1 MLLAWVCASVA
12 AADDFESVRRE
23 AEKNLGSEAGADYD
37 RWLGDFFKARP
48 EVEKEL
54 TECVAGHDER
64 PPLRGYV
71 AFDRDGSYRYVLRPK
86 GPFADCVSAAFAG
99 FSPPPP
105 PTLPYFN
112 PFDLRIAPTPPRE

>member
-71 AFDRDGSYRYVLRPK
+71 AFDRDGSYRYYMSERVVEDDPK
-86 GPFADCVSAAFAG
+86 ALGPAIMAG
-99 FSPPPP
+99 IQAEK
-105 PTLPYFN
+105 LE
-112 PFDLRIAPTPPRE
+112 A